1 MTPSWFDRAIEA
13 IDLANSDCP
22 DVVVEAGAA
31 RPKEVVHSERMT
43 DWVIRLA
50 ADPTPAQLLA
60 ARAHH
65 LRRWVIARRDFP
77 EGRSG
82 YLRWREAQKR
92 RQGDDLRD
100 LLDRAGC
107 PPDVAEDAAIIVAK
121 ATRGGPL
128 ATAGQVHEDALCL
141 VFLELKL
148 DELAER
154 LGDEHAIEVLARTMA
169 KMSDTAI
176 EAVGSIPL
184 SVPGRRLVER
194 AARPKP

>member
-121 ATRGGPL
+121 ATRGDRSPQPARSTRML
-128 ATAGQVHEDALCL
+128 CALCSSNCNSMSL
-141 VFLELKL
+141 RSVW
-148 DELAER
+148 AMSMPSRCWRER
-154 LGDEHAIEVLARTMA
+154 WQR
-169 KMSDTAI
+169 
-176 EAVGSIPL
+176 
-184 SVPGRRLVER
+184 
-194 AARPKP
+194 